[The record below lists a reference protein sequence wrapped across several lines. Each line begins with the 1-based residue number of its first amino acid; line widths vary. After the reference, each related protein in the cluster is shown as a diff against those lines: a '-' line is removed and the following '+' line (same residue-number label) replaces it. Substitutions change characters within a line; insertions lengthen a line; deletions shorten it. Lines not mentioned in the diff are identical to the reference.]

1 MDYKAKKQYGQNFL
15 RDRHVLGKI
24 IEAAALTADDKV
36 LEIGPGLGALTDL
49 MLPLAGLV
57 RVMEVDSELVE
68 RLQGRSAGNLVI
80 HQGDALRLDWE
91 TLLLDPPYKLVANL
105 PYNISSQVLFKI
117 LDHRPLFSRLV
128 LMFQKEVGDRLCA
141 RPGGKD
147 YGILSV
153 HCQLWFDIRRVTVV
167 PPGAFVP
174 VPKVDSVVLAFTP
187 LATPR
192 AVVSDEPFFRRVVKG
207 AFGQRRKTLRNA
219 LLGAGFMEDGLRVA
233 LAQTGIDG
241 GRRAETL
248 SIEEFAALSCALRQA
263 LAQGA
268 DAVE

>member
-15 RDRHVLGKI
+15 RDRRVLGQI
-24 IEAAALTADDKV
+24 LEAAELSAADKV

-57 RVMEVDSELVE
+57 RVMEVDNELVA
-68 RLQGRSAGNLVI
+68 RLQTRSAENLII
-80 HQGDALRLDWE
+80 HQGDALRLPWA
-91 TLLLDPPYKLVANL
+91 TLLVDPPYKLVANL
-105 PYNISSQVLFKI
+105 PYNISSQILFRI

-153 HCQLWFDIRRVTVV
+153 HCQLWFAIRRVTIVA
-167 PPGAFVP
+167 PGAFVP

-192 AVVSDEPFFRRVVKG
+192 AVVEDEPFFRRVVKG

-219 LLGAGFMEDGLRVA
+219 LLGAGFIEAGLRVA
-233 LAQTGIDG
+233 LEQSEIDG

-248 SIEEFAALSCALRQA
+248 SIEEFAALARELRPLSA
-263 LAQGA
+263 GGAEAAQ
-268 DAVE
+268 

>member
-24 IEAAALTADDKV
+24 IEAAALSTDDKV

-49 MLPLAGLV
+49 MLPRAGLV

-68 RLQGRSAGNLVI
+68 RLQGRSAANLVI
-80 HQGDALRLDWE
+80 HQGDALRLPWKE
-91 TLLLDPPYKLVANL
+91 LLLEPPYKLVANL

-117 LDHRPLFSRLV
+117 LEHRPLFSRLV

-141 RPGGKD
+141 PPGGKD

-153 HCQLWFDIRRVTVV
+153 HCQLWFEIRRVTIV

-192 AVVSDEPFFRRVVKG
+192 AVVADEPFFRRVVKG

-219 LLGAGFMEDGLRVA
+219 LLGAGFVESELRAALDVA
-233 LAQTGIDG
+233 GIDG

-248 SIEEFAALSCALRQA
+248 NIQEFAALSTA
-263 LAQGA
+263 LAGS
-268 DAVE
+268 DKGER